1 MSKKANPTMV
11 GMFVIGAVALV
22 VAAVLIVAGDA
33 LLQDRRQF
41 VAVFEGSVK
50 GLRVGANVMF
60 RGVRVGYVTD
70 INVVIDEA
78 QDYFFVPVVFETVPS
93 SVQVLSDGELRHI
106 ASEDDRIGYR
116 ELIDRGLRAQLETE
130 SLLTGLLLIELELD
144 PSKPA
149 VYRAMDYNLP
159 EIPTVPS
166 QIQSLIR
173 KVQTFAAE
181 IGDKVDIGEVLQD
194 LGSAIDG
201 LDRFLNA
208 DDTQALTGT
217 ALTALEYFSNT
228 MRSAR
233 TLVENADERLGPMMD
248 DIGPAMDGLG
258 EVLEEAEK
266 TLALLR
272 SQLESD
278 SEIAVELA
286 NTLRELERAGRSVR
300 VLADYLEQHPEAL
313 LKGKRNE

>member
-1 MSKKANPTMV
+1 MSKKANPTII

-22 VAAVLIVAGDA
+22 VVAVLIVAGDT
-33 LLQDRRQF
+33 LLQERRQF

-70 INVVIDEA
+70 INVVLDED
-78 QDYFFVPVVFETVPS
+78 QDYFFVPVVFETIPTA
-93 SVQVLSDGELRHI
+93 VQVLSGGELRHI
-106 ASEDDRIGYR
+106 TSEDDRVGYQ

-130 SLLTGLLLIELELD
+130 SLLTGLLLIELELH
-144 PSKPA
+144 PGEPA
-149 VYRAMDYNLP
+149 VYRARDYNVP

-217 ALTALEYFSNT
+217 ARTALQDFSNT

-233 TLVENADERLGPMMD
+233 TLVENADGKLGPVMD
-248 DIGPAMDGLG
+248 NLGPAIDALKAT
-258 EVLEEAEK
+258 LDKAEQ
-266 TLALLR
+266 TLALVE
-272 SQLESD
+272 SQLQDD
-278 SEIAVELA
+278 SEIAIELA

>member
-70 INVVIDEA
+70 INVVIDEE

-106 ASEDDRIGYR
+106 GSDDDRIGYE

-166 QIQSLIR
+166 GIQSMIR

-181 IGDKVDIGEVLQD
+181 IGDKVDFGEILQD

-201 LDRFLNA
+201 LDRFLNS

-217 ALTALEYFSNT
+217 ARTALQEFSET
-228 MRSAR
+228 MRRTR
-233 TLVENADERLGPMMD
+233 TLVANADDKLGPMMED
-248 DIGPAMDGLG
+248 LSPAIGALG
-258 EVLEEAEK
+258 ETLEEAEK
-266 TLALLR
+266 TLALVR
-272 SQLESD
+272 HQLESD
-278 SEIAVELA
+278 SEISFELT
-286 NTLRELERAGRSVR
+286 NTLRELKRAGRSVR

>member
-1 MSKKANPTMV
+1 MSKKANPTMI
-11 GMFVIGAVALV
+11 GMFVIGAVTLV
-22 VAAVLIVAGDA
+22 VVAVLIIAGDT
-33 LLQDRRQF
+33 LLQERRQF

-60 RGVRVGYVTD
+60 RGVRVGYVTE
-70 INVVIDEA
+70 INVVLDED
-78 QDYFFVPVVFETVPS
+78 QDYFFVPVLFDTIPTA
-93 SVQVLSDGELRHI
+93 VQVLSEGELRHI
-106 ASEDDRIGYR
+106 TSEEDRVGYR
-116 ELIDRGLRAQLETE
+116 ELIDRGLRARLETE

-144 PSKPA
+144 PSQPA
-149 VYRAMDYNLP
+149 VYRAMDYNVP

-166 QIQSLIR
+166 EIQAIIR

-201 LDRFLNA
+201 LDRFLNS

-217 ALTALEYFSNT
+217 ARTALQDFSNT

-233 TLVENADERLGPMMD
+233 TLVENADGKLGPVMD
-248 DIGPAMDGLG
+248 NLGPAIDALKAT
-258 EVLEEAEK
+258 LDKAEQ
-266 TLALLR
+266 TLALVE
-272 SQLESD
+272 SQLQSD

>member
-22 VAAVLIVAGDA
+22 VAAVLIVAGDT

-70 INVVIDEA
+70 INVVIDEE
-78 QDYFFVPVVFETVPS
+78 QDYFFVPVVFETIPT

-106 ASEDDRIGYR
+106 ASEDDRIGYQ

-173 KVQTFAAE
+173 KVQTFAVE

-217 ALTALEYFSNT
+217 ARTALQDFSNT
-228 MRSAR
+228 MRSTR
-233 TLVENADERLGPMMD
+233 TLVENADGKLGPVMD
-248 DIGPAMDGLG
+248 NLGPAIDALKAT
-258 EVLEEAEK
+258 LDKAEQ
-266 TLALLR
+266 TLALVE
-272 SQLESD
+272 SQLQSD

-300 VLADYLEQHPEAL
+300 LLADYLEQHPEAL

>member
-11 GMFVIGAVALV
+11 GMFVIGAIALV
-22 VAAVLIVAGDA
+22 VVAVLIVAGDT

-70 INVVIDEA
+70 INVVIDEE
-78 QDYFFVPVVFETVPS
+78 QDFFFVPVVFETIPT

-106 ASEDDRIGYR
+106 GSDDDRIGYQ

-130 SLLTGLLLIELELD
+130 SLLTGLLLIELELH
-144 PSKPA
+144 PEEPA
-149 VYRAMDYNLP
+149 VFRARDYNVP

-166 QIQSLIR
+166 GIQSLIR

-201 LDRFLNA
+201 LDKFLNS
-208 DDTQALTGT
+208 DDTQALTATART
-217 ALTALEYFSNT
+217 ALQDFSNT

-233 TLVENADERLGPMMD
+233 TLADNADSKL
-248 DIGPAMDGLG
+248 GPAMDNVGPAVDALKATLDKG
-258 EVLEEAEK
+258 EK
-266 TLALLR
+266 TLALVE
-272 SQLESD
+272 SQLRSD

-286 NTLRELERAGRSVR
+286 NTLREIERAGRSER
-300 VLADYLEQHPEAL
+300 LLADYLEQHPEAL
-313 LKGKRNE
+313 LKGKSNE

>member
-1 MSKKANPTMV
+1 MSKKANPTMI

-22 VAAVLIVAGDA
+22 VVAVLIVAGDT
-33 LLQDRRQF
+33 LLQERRQF

-60 RGVRVGYVTD
+60 RGVRVGYVTE
-70 INVVIDEA
+70 INVVLDED
-78 QDYFFVPVVFETVPS
+78 QDYFFVPVLFDTIPTA
-93 SVQVLSDGELRHI
+93 VQVLSGGELRHI
-106 ASEDDRIGYR
+106 TSEDDRVGYQ
-116 ELIDRGLRAQLETE
+116 ELIDRGLRARLETE
-130 SLLTGLLLIELELD
+130 SILTGLLLIELELD
-144 PSKPA
+144 PSQPA
-149 VYRAMDYNLP
+149 VYRAMDYNVP

-166 QIQSLIR
+166 EIQAIIR

-217 ALTALEYFSNT
+217 ARTALQDFSNT

-233 TLVENADERLGPMMD
+233 TLVENADGKLGPVMD
-248 DIGPAMDGLG
+248 NLGPAIDSLKAT
-258 EVLEEAEK
+258 LDKAEQ
-266 TLALLR
+266 TLALVE
-272 SQLESD
+272 SQLQSD

-286 NTLRELERAGRSVR
+286 NMLRELERAGRSVR

>member
-22 VAAVLIVAGDA
+22 IVAVLIIAGDT
-33 LLQDRRQF
+33 LLQERRQF

-70 INVVIDEA
+70 INVVLDEE
-78 QDYFFVPVVFETVPS
+78 QDYFFVPVVFETIPTA
-93 SVQVLSDGELRHI
+93 VQILSGGELRHI
-106 ASEDDRIGYR
+106 TSEDDRVGYQ
-116 ELIDRGLRAQLETE
+116 ELIDRGLRAHLEIE
-130 SLLTGLLLIELELD
+130 SLLTGLLFIELELE
-144 PSKPA
+144 PRKPA
-149 VYRAMDYNLP
+149 VYRATDYNLP

-166 QIQSLIR
+166 DIQAIMR
-173 KVQTFAAE
+173 EVQTFIAD
-181 IGDKVDIGEVLQD
+181 IGDKVDIGEILQD

-201 LDRFLNA
+201 LDKFLNS
-208 DDTQALTGT
+208 DDTQALSGT
-217 ALTALEYFSNT
+217 ARTALEDFSNT

-233 TLVENADERLGPMMD
+233 TLADNADSKL
-248 DIGPAMDGLG
+248 GPAMDNIGPAVDALKAT
-258 EVLEEAEK
+258 LDKAEQ
-266 TLALLR
+266 TLALVE
-272 SQLESD
+272 SQLQSD
-278 SEIAVELA
+278 SEIAIELA

>member
-22 VAAVLIVAGDA
+22 VAAVLIVAGDT

-50 GLRVGANVMF
+50 GLRVGANVVF

-70 INVVIDEA
+70 INVVIDEEK
-78 QDYFFVPVVFETVPS
+78 DYFFVPVVFETIPT

-106 ASEDDRIGYR
+106 GSDDDRIGYE

-144 PSKPA
+144 PSRPA

-173 KVQTFAAE
+173 KVQTFAVE

-217 ALTALEYFSNT
+217 ARTALQDFSNT

-233 TLVENADERLGPMMD
+233 SLVENADGKLGPVMD
-248 DIGPAMDGLG
+248 NLGPAI
-258 EVLEEAEK
+258 EALKATLDKAKE
-266 TLALLR
+266 TLAIVE
-272 SQLESD
+272 SQLQDD
-278 SEIAVELA
+278 SEIATELA